1 MKIKW
6 TTFKQILKILATI
19 ITTLAGT
26 YAVQSCTPHWF

>member
-6 TTFKQILKILATI
+6 STIKQLLKIAAAI

-26 YAVQSCTPHWF
+26 YAVQSCAPHMF

>member
-6 TTFKQILKILATI
+6 STVKQVLKFLAAI

-26 YAVQSCTPHWF
+26 YAVQSCTPHLF